1 MLLMLTLGCLVPK
14 KDLDALSAEVT
25 SAREELTAQRA
36 HSQGRITDLEAAL
49 AQAQAKAAQLD
60 GELTARGSELARLNA
75 EQASLLKDRSRLKAS
90 VEEMESA
97 LNELAERKRAADQ
110 RVSQYQDLLSRFQSL
125 IDAGQLSVSI
135 TDGRMVVQLAT
146 DILFA
151 SGSAELSEDGVAALA
166 AVASILS
173 EIPDRRYQ
181 IEGHTDNVPISTAQY
196 PSNWELASG
205 RAIVV
210 LQAMIDAG
218 LGAERV
224 SAASYADTRPVSAND
239 SDEGRAANRRI
250 EIVVVPDLSQL
261 PGFEELQAVAGE

>member
-1 MLLMLTLGCLVPK
+1 
-14 KDLDALSAEVT
+14 
-25 SAREELTAQRA
+25 
-36 HSQGRITDLEAAL
+36 
-49 AQAQAKAAQLD
+49 
-60 GELTARGSELARLNA
+60 
-75 EQASLLKDRSRLKAS
+75 
-90 VEEMESA
+90 MESA
-97 LNELAERKRAADQ
+97 LNELAERTRAAEQ

-151 SGSAELSEDGVAALA
+151 SGSADLSEDGVAALA
-166 AVASILS
+166 AVSSILA
-173 EIPDRRYQ
+173 EIPERRYQ

-196 PSNWELASG
+196 PSNWELASA

-210 LQAMIDAG
+210 LQAMLDAG

-224 SAASYADTRPVSAND
+224 SAASYSDTRPVTPND
-239 SDEGRAANRRI
+239 SAEGRAANRRI

-261 PGFEELQAVAGE
+261 PGFEELQAVAAE